1 MKLKHSISLFAI
13 IIALTFSACK
23 YDSEEELYTI
33 CDTTAVSFSATI
45 QPILAANCNSC
56 HNATIANGGVIT
68 NNYNDLKIPVDAGV
82 FHKAVNHLPGAVPMP
97 FEGQKL
103 PECELNKI
111 NAWLNQGAPNN

>member
-1 MKLKHSISLFAI
+1 MKPIQTISLFAI

-23 YDSEEELYTI
+23 YDSEEELYTV

-56 HNATIANGGVIT
+56 HNATLAEAGVIT
-68 NNYNDLKIPVDAGV
+68 ENYDALMIPVNAGV
-82 FHKAVNHLPGAVPMP
+82 FHKAVNHLPGPTPMP
-97 FEGQKL
+97 YMQPKL

-111 NAWLNQGAPNN
+111 NAWINQGALNN